1 MKKLILFLFLS
12 AWIFTGFSLGDSDVL
27 FSSGSGVKNAYGE
40 EKMPRTGVFTAYT
53 ASSAQT
59 DQKPRIMASG
69 NEPYIGAAACPKYM
83 EFGTRIRVQGMG
95 EYTCEDRMHRR
106 YRDKNRFDILMK
118 DRNRA
123 LHFGKQQLRYEIVNE

>member
-27 FSSGSGVKNAYGE
+27 FSSGNGVKNAYGE
-40 EKMPRTGVFTAYT
+40 GKMPRTGVFTAYT
-53 ASSAQT
+53 ASTAQT

-69 NEPYIGAAACPKYM
+69 NKPYIGAAACPKYM

-118 DRNRA
+118 DQNRA
-123 LHFGKQQLRYEIVNE
+123 VDFGKKQLRYEIVNE